1 MSSANVLPSAP
12 AFVESETQSLYP
24 HAQLPSQPDIN
35 FRLAKINEILNT
47 LEKEL
52 THYRLVAKKYN
63 KAKTTVNWTSAGAG
77 FISAVLSSASLGSAL
92 SAIGIIIS
100 IPLGAIAGLFNL
112 TSIALIGGS
121 KKIEIKLSKHR
132 EIVTL
137 AIAKR
142 ETVDRLVSKALVDQ
156 KINDAEFQIILDEM
170 TQYNALKEAVRL
182 RLTRKPSQ
190 NVKDLSPKPDLEK
203 IRQEIRNEEKQKLKK
218 ILSAE
223 SKLNL
228 N

>member
-12 AFVESETQSLYP
+12 VFGESETQSLYP
-24 HAQLPSQPDIN
+24 LLPIQHDN
-35 FRLAKINEILNT
+35 FRLTKINEICLT
-47 LEKEL
+47 LDREL
-52 THYRLVAKKYN
+52 THYRLVSKKYS
-63 KAKTTVNWTSAGAG
+63 KTKTAVNWTSAGFG
-77 FISAVLSSASLGSAL
+77 FLSAVLSSASLGSAL
-92 SAIGIIIS
+92 SGVGIIIS
-100 IPLGAIAGLFNL
+100 IPLGAIAGLFSL
-112 TSIALIGGS
+112 TSTALIGGS

-142 ETVDRLVSKALVDQ
+142 ETVNRLVSKALVDQ

-182 RLTRKPSQ
+182 RLTRKPSLQ

-203 IRQEIRNEEKQKLKK
+203 IRQEIRHEEKQKLKK
-218 ILSAE
+218 RLSAVSSSDLKE
-223 SKLNL
+223 
-228 N
+228 